1 MQEGGYVHAMYLD
14 DNSPVAGGREIWGFP
29 KKLASPKISH
39 ESENSRLHAAL
50 RLGALRVGDNG
61 LQAPRAELC
70 GKVGDGVSQAA
81 DFISAASSIPSLNFT
96 PSMTFG
102 NWF

>member
-1 MQEGGYVHAMYLD
+1 MPAPALIPSSEFPL
-14 DNSPVAGGREIWGFP
+14 PVVE
-29 KKLASPKISH
+29 
-39 ESENSRLHAAL
+39 L
-50 RLGALRVGDNG
+50 R
-61 LQAPRAELC
+61 
-70 GKVGDGVSQAA
+70 GKVGDGVNQAA

>member
-1 MQEGGYVHAMYLD
+1 M
-14 DNSPVAGGREIWGFP
+14 SVAFTRE
-29 KKLASPKISH
+29 
-39 ESENSRLHAAL
+39 ESAETAAEVEL
-50 RLGALRVGDNG
+50 
-61 LQAPRAELC
+61 ELC

>member
-1 MQEGGYVHAMYLD
+1 MHREVINPPELPTVNPTYSQAIKANGMIF
-14 DNSPVAGGREIWGFP
+14 VAGQIGIDPATG
-29 KKLASPKISH
+29 KLISSDIA
-39 ESENSRLHAAL
+39 EQEL
-50 RLGALRVGDNG
+50 R
-61 LQAPRAELC
+61 

-81 DFISAASSIPSLNFT
+81 DFISAASSIPSLYFT